1 MYKDYEFNKIFAN
14 GFVSQIE
21 LYTNKVKEHSMIRKI
36 IDKSK
41 LSQQKKEQVE
51 NEIKL
56 ITKLNKIEEKLQ
68 NHYIIKYFNVQQ
80 NSKYYILIMEY
91 FSGKTVSDCL
101 KEYIKKYK
109 HPFPEKFVQHIIKQ
123 AAQGIKLLHENKII
137 LRDFTSESIF
147 VKFLNQKDLNEINM
161 NEARIIIGR
170 LKKALTLEQLNNDSF
185 YKNYTFDLLNEQ
197 RKDLYTLGLICSE
210 LLFGRIIRDKEE
222 YLILKD
228 NHQINY
234 SIPSSLSS
242 EIVDFLRTLRFVTNT
257 NKTIN
262 DILNHQFL
270 NGKIE
275 QFKTIKIDDILKN
288 SKLNKMSMNSNDSRI
303 LDTSSMF
310 KSLNVSERMPQDNK
324 KYNPLKHMNIAP
336 FLQNNNINNNI
347 NKNYQNPK
355 NNQIN
360 YINNSNRSNN
370 IINTSNNSLQQSQN
384 MNLIQ
389 NKNKF
394 QLSHSSLYSSE
405 ATIINNSCHVYS
417 ASGINSSNNNNYNN
431 NKNSN
436 YNNNINYNNKSINY
450 NTNNNINYNNNK
462 SINYNNNSNYNN
474 KSINYNNNSNNNNIQ
489 PSQNINNNNIQNSN
503 FYKNLSMKKSN
514 IHNSDF
520 YRNNNLHTSHVPTN
534 NMNNN
539 FNGQLNGLNI
549 HNSTIIT
556 KSSF

>member
-1 MYKDYEFNKIFAN
+1 MNKDYEFNKIFAN

-56 ITKLNKIEEKLQ
+56 IIKLNKIEEKLQ
-68 NHYIIKYFNVQQ
+68 NHYIIKYCNVQQ

-109 HPFPEKFVQHIIKQ
+109 HPFPEEFVQHIIKQ
-123 AAQGIKLLHENKII
+123 VAEGIKFLHENKII

-147 VKFLNQKDLNEINM
+147 VKFYDVNNEINM
-161 NEARIIIGR
+161 SEARIKIGR
-170 LKKALTLEQLNNDSF
+170 LKKAVTLEQLNNDPF
-185 YKNYTFDLLNEQ
+185 YKNYKFDLLNEQ

-234 SIPSSLSS
+234 SIPTSLSS
-242 EIVDFLRTLRFVTNT
+242 EIVDFLRALRFVTNT

-384 MNLIQ
+384 MNLNQ

-405 ATIINNSCHVYS
+405 ATIINNSCQVYS
-417 ASGINSSNNNNYNN
+417 VSGVNSSNNNNYNN

-474 KSINYNNNSNNNNIQ
+474 KSINYNNNSNYNNIQ

-549 HNSTIIT
+549 HNSAFIT

>member
-21 LYTNKVKEHSMIRKI
+21 LYTNKVKDHSMIRKI

-68 NHYIIKYFNVQQ
+68 KHYIIKYFNVQQ
-80 NSKYYILIMEY
+80 NSKYYVLIMEY

-109 HPFPEKFVQHIIKQ
+109 HPFPEEFVQHIIKQ
-123 AAQGIKLLHENKII
+123 VAEGIKFLHENKII

-147 VKFLNQKDLNEINM
+147 VKFYRKKDFNEINM
-161 NEARIIIGR
+161 NEARIKIGR
-170 LKKALTLEQLNNDSF
+170 LKNTLTLEQLNNDSF

-303 LDTSSMF
+303 LDTSSTF

-384 MNLIQ
+384 MNLNQ

-405 ATIINNSCHVYS
+405 ATIINNSCQVYS
-417 ASGINSSNNNNYNN
+417 VSGVNSSNNNNYNN

-474 KSINYNNNSNNNNIQ
+474 IQ

-534 NMNNN
+534 NMNIN

-549 HNSTIIT
+549 HNSTFIT